1 MKPALSVI
9 LFTTLS
15 GTGYGLLFLIGMLA
29 FSGQLPETTATAFTF
44 LALSLGLVLVG
55 LLSSTFHLKHPER
68 ALLAFTQWRS
78 SWLSR
83 EGCAAVITFIPAGLF
98 GIGWLFFGQNDGV
111 YAFLAVLAAFASVV
125 TVYCTAMIYGSL
137 KTVPQWH
144 IPLVPL
150 LYLGFA
156 LSNGALWCAA
166 ILEIFQI
173 RVEWIIWLA
182 LFGQP
187 VVWAVK
193 FAYWSQIGRATA
205 HSSIGTATGLAALGR
220 VRLLDPPHSEENFLL
235 EEMGFRIARKHSQ
248 KLRRIALLAG
258 GVVTPLLVLLAFSID
273 ESVLS
278 GVAMV
283 ASLAF
288 GFLGLIVERWLF
300 FAEAKHKVM
309 LYYGEQ
315 AI

>member
-9 LFTTLS
+9 FFTTLS

-44 LALSLGLVLVG
+44 LTLSLGLVLVG

-68 ALLAFTQWRS
+68 ALLAFSQWRS

-83 EGCAAVITFIPAGLF
+83 EGCAAAITFVPAGLF
-98 GIGWLFFGQNDGV
+98 GIGWLFFGQSDGV
-111 YAFLAVLAAFASVV
+111 YAFLAVLAALASVI

-137 KTVPQWH
+137 KAVPQWH
-144 IPLVPL
+144 SPLVPL
-150 LYLGFA
+150 LYLSFA
-156 LSNGALWCAA
+156 LSSGALWCAA

-173 RVEWIIWLA
+173 RVEWIYWLA
-182 LFGQP
+182 LLGQP
-187 VVWAVK
+187 AVWALK
-193 FAYWSQIGRATA
+193 LAYWNQIDRATA
-205 HSSIGTATGLAALGR
+205 ESSIGTATGLAALGN
-220 VRLLDPPHSEENFLL
+220 VRPLDPPHSEENFLL
-235 EEMGFRIARKHSQ
+235 KEMGFRIARKYSQ

-258 GVVTPLLVLLAFSID
+258 AVVTPLLVLLAFSLD
-273 ESVLS
+273 QGALS
-278 GVAMV
+278 GAAMV
-283 ASLAF
+283 VALPFS
-288 GFLGLIVERWLF
+288 FLGLFVERWLF